1 MQAGDDSNLMH
12 FSFQNKTIPFTNHS
26 QSLFNGSSGSFCDCP
41 SVDLLFRGG
50 LTCLSLMFHNK
61 QIMSR
66 AILLA
71 GVLRAQPRTTG
82 RD

>member
-26 QSLFNGSSGSFCDCP
+26 QSLFNGSSGS
-41 SVDLLFRGG
+41 SVIARQWICLFRGG